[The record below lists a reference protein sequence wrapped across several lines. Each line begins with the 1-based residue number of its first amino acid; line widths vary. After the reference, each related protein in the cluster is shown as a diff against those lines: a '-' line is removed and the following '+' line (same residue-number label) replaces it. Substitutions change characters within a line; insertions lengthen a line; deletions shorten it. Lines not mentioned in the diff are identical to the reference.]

1 MSQEDGTTPTP
12 VYLASI
18 YPVVNFEAWQR
29 ELHGARRALARL
41 GVTRQLG
48 GEELEDDGAFE
59 VGVFCGV
66 DHAHPATVETI
77 GDAVVT
83 YETAVHRT
91 VGQAPTSYRSG

>member
-1 MSQEDGTTPTP
+1 MIERRGGFGF
-12 VYLASI
+12 LH
-18 YPVVNFEAWQR
+18 EAV
-29 ELHGARRALARL
+29 ARL

-48 GEELEDDGAFE
+48 GKELEDDGAFE
-59 VGVFCGV
+59 VGVFSGV

-83 YETAVHRT
+83 YDTAVHRA